1 MIFINT
7 EKIESEIERESG
19 KNRTRFYQNGDIKRQ
34 MNREERTVKE
44 KKRSKKEK
52 KMHNKSNL
60 CKRKEPKS
68 ISVKRDHISL

>member
-34 MNREERTVKE
+34 TNREGRRVKE
-44 KKRSKKEK
+44 KKRRKKKEK
-52 KMHNKSNL
+52 KNA
-60 CKRKEPKS
+60 
-68 ISVKRDHISL
+68 